1 MTLFTWLSLALVC
14 LLGAMSPGPS
24 LAIVVR
30 HSVTSGTRAGAIC
43 ALSHGFGIFLWAA
56 LMVSGLGAL
65 LLAQPAWFDGLR
77 ALGAGFLL
85 YLGCRALTAQRGV
98 AVDTGQANNGS
109 AKSSRKAAREGL
121 AIALSNPKVAVFFA
135 ALFSQFIQPDATLSA
150 QLTIATTA
158 ALIDALWYTVVALLL
173 SRPSWSGR
181 FMRHGGLLDRG
192 FGVILVVLSA
202 AVLWSIW
209 QPL

>member
-1 MTLFTWLSLALVC
+1 MTLSAWLSLALVC

-30 HSVTSGTRAGAIC
+30 HTVTSGTRAGVIC
-43 ALSHGFGIFLWAA
+43 AFAHGFGIFLWAA

-65 LLAQPAWFDGLR
+65 LLAQPTWFDGLR

-85 YLGCRALTAQRGV
+85 YLGCRALMTQRGES
-98 AVDTGQANNGS
+98 ANTGQADSGGGKS
-109 AKSSRKAAREGL
+109 AKKAASEGL
-121 AIALSNPKVAVFFA
+121 VIALSNPKVAVFFA
-135 ALFSQFIQPDATLSA
+135 ALFSQFIQPDATLKT
-150 QLTIATTA
+150 QLIIATTA
-158 ALIDALWYTVVALLL
+158 AVIDALWYTVVAVLL
-173 SRPSWSGR
+173 SRPAWSAH
-181 FMRHGGLLDRG
+181 FMRHAGLLDRG
-192 FGVILVVLSA
+192 FGVILIVLSA

>member
-1 MTLFTWLSLALVC
+1 MTLSAWLSLALVC

-30 HSVTSGTRAGAIC
+30 HAATSGTRAGVMC
-43 ALSHGFGIFLWAA
+43 AFSHGFGIFLWAV

-65 LLAQPAWFDGLR
+65 LLTQPTWFDGLR

-85 YLGCRALTAQRGV
+85 YLGCRALIPQRGAV
-98 AVDTGQANNGS
+98 ADTGQANSESG
-109 AKSSRKAAREGL
+109 KAAREGL
-121 AIALSNPKVAVFFA
+121 VIALSNPKVAVFFA
-135 ALFSQFIQPDATLSA
+135 ALFSQFIQPDATLNT
-150 QLTIATTA
+150 QLMIATTA
-158 ALIDALWYTVVALLL
+158 AVIDALWYTVVAMVL
-173 SRPSWSGR
+173 SRPAWSGR
-181 FMRHGGLLDRG
+181 FMQHCGLLDRG
-192 FGVILVVLSA
+192 FGVILIMLSA